1 MATTEAQT
9 IEEST
14 TTVSTQG
21 QPDGKT
27 RRYDRQLRLWATAGQ
42 NALESARVLVIGST
56 ATSSS
61 IMKNLVLPGDIIS
74 ESPNPSGTDFHAGIG
89 HFTILDH
96 QLVSPEDVGN
106 NFFLEHSSI
115 GKPRAEEAVRLLCE
129 LNESVE
135 GKANTLN
142 FEEVLEKDPAYI
154 TSFTLVIAHNLADA
168 PLQKLASLLWSN
180 ATHPPLV
187 VVRTAGFSADFSI
200 QLHEHAV
207 VDSHSETTPSLRIDK
222 PFPELLEYS
231 LSLDFATMDP
241 TDHGHVPYVY
251 ILVRAMHDWKAA
263 HEGNSPS
270 SYADKQ
276 AFKAQLTAMKVKIDE
291 ENFDEAVAQAY
302 RAWTPTGVPGDI
314 QTLFADEKCTG
325 YLNAAGNGG
334 VGTSQFWALLR
345 ALHLFT
351 AARGYLPLAASIPD
365 MKADTKQYIGLQTMY
380 KRQADAE
387 RKEFVGLLRE
397 VVAQTGQRHVEG
409 DGEVPGISDD
419 AIIEFVKNAHGLKVL
434 RGQEWGVSRPDAI
447 AQALSIAPSATATH
461 LALSSLF
468 AFQATHGRLPA
479 PGSNEDLPLL
489 EEVFN
494 SLVGTDAGEEGKAAL
509 GELHRAPT
517 AELPTTAALVGGLV
531 AQEAIKVIT
540 RQYVPIDGTLHL
552 IAAEWTKSFGGLI
565 TLHFMGTN
573 TVIINSAAEAIELLD
588 KGAATTSGRPR
599 EVMMGE
605 VMGYN
610 TSVGLHQPDERFRKL
625 RRVMASALHA
635 TAVRSYQPI
644 EVENIK
650 YMLRRMA
657 GLGGSMLTSNDK
669 VGAASVSQAMSVG
682 HPVSSAQPMSLVR
695 EAATRFI
702 LSVAYGHEVKPHDPF
717 IGLIHAAMMKIR
729 EGKYPIVEALPWL
742 VNLPRWFPGTRF
754 LQVGAE
760 GHALRNAYAGRL
772 FEQVQAEMRSG
783 TARHSFVSNLLTIK
797 GGPDRATAHDQ
808 DLIKWTAAALFVGGS
823 DTTVAAINTFLL
835 MMAANPEAQRLAQE
849 EIANVLGA
857 KYHPSQDQTSPVND
871 AEGVRDTSTIPL
883 PARLPEFGDRPQL
896 PYLEAVFKEVMRFN
910 PGLSMGLPHAVTQE
924 ENYRGYTLPVGT
936 IIRANIWAILHDPAL
951 YPSPHT
957 FEPKR
962 HIGPHADPNPLRYV
976 FGFGRRICPG
986 VHLATDQPWLAMAG
1000 ILSTFNVAAGKG
1012 LIEESKLRPW
1022 DMFEFNG
1029 MTSRSSEDVELTCS
1043 LV

>member
-1 MATTEAQT
+1 MKGMLARDRHMVEFKKGQGRPTGTEGA
-9 IEEST
+9 I
-14 TTVSTQG
+14 
-21 QPDGKT
+21 PIPA
-27 RRYDRQLRLWATAGQ
+27 RR
-42 NALESARVLVIGST
+42 
-56 ATSSS
+56 
-61 IMKNLVLPGDIIS
+61 P
-74 ESPNPSGTDFHAGIG
+74 
-89 HFTILDH
+89 
-96 QLVSPEDVGN
+96 VSPPVAQHVYKHKCAEKVE
-106 NFFLEHSSI
+106 FVFPMVPVLSI
-115 GKPRAEEAVRLLCE
+115 YPPLLLVAGLCALVVR
-129 LNESVE
+129 
-135 GKANTLN
+135 
-142 FEEVLEKDPAYI
+142 
-154 TSFTLVIAHNLADA
+154 VIA
-168 PLQKLASLLWSN
+168 W
-180 ATHPPLV
+180 
-187 VVRTAGFSADFSI
+187 
-200 QLHEHAV
+200 
-207 VDSHSETTPSLRIDK
+207 RI
-222 PFPELLEYS
+222 
-231 LSLDFATMDP
+231 
-241 TDHGHVPYVY
+241 
-251 ILVRAMHDWKAA
+251 R
-263 HEGNSPS
+263 
-270 SYADKQ
+270 
-276 AFKAQLTAMKVKIDE
+276 
-291 ENFDEAVAQAY
+291 
-302 RAWTPTGVPGDI
+302 R
-314 QTLFADEKCTG
+314 
-325 YLNAAGNGG
+325 
-334 VGTSQFWALLR
+334 
-345 ALHLFT
+345 
-351 AARGYLPLAASIPD
+351 
-365 MKADTKQYIGLQTMY
+365 
-380 KRQADAE
+380 
-387 RKEFVGLLRE
+387 
-397 VVAQTGQRHVEG
+397 
-409 DGEVPGISDD
+409 
-419 AIIEFVKNAHGLKVL
+419 
-434 RGQEWGVSRPDAI
+434 
-447 AQALSIAPSATATH
+447 
-461 LALSSLF
+461 
-468 AFQATHGRLPA
+468 GRLP
-479 PGSNEDLPLL
+479 PGPPAHPIWGHSELL
-489 EEVFN
+489 K
-494 SLVGTDAGEEGKAAL
+494 SP
-509 GELHRAPT
+509 R
-517 AELPTTAALVGGLV
+517 
-531 AQEAIKVIT
+531 
-540 RQYVPIDGTLHL
+540 LHL

-1029 MTSRSSEDVELTCS
+1029 MTSQPKTLPFS
-1043 LV
+1043 LVLRQGAEDLL